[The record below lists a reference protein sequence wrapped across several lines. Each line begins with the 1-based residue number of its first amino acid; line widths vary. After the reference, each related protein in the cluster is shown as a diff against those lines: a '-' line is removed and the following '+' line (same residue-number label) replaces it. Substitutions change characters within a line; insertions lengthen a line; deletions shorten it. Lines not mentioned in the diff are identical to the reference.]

1 MQEVVLGAGMQ
12 CTRVLPLHTPLL
24 MQTHTRAQA
33 HTCSWMSRQAKAV
46 TGLLSC
52 LWFHRAFLGAGGG
65 GAMRGEQRQVTLPS
79 TPPHLNGSCITL
91 GSILAW
97 RESTELL
104 EIISPQGEGSSQAQ
118 RDLGSGSSRH
128 GALGTRAGQTG
139 ARLPDTVPTGRPG
152 SQVGT
157 EKGHI
162 HTKPVCRMEGVN
174 E

>member
-1 MQEVVLGAGMQ
+1 MQEVVLGAGIQ
-12 CTRVLPLHTPLL
+12 CIRMLPLHTSLL

-33 HTCSWMSRQAKAV
+33 HTCSWMSRRPKAV

-79 TPPHLNGSCITL
+79 TPPHLNSSRITL

-97 RESTELL
+97 RESTELV

-118 RDLGSGSSRH
+118 RSGLRIQPAWCPWDVGRADRSQAARHSSH
-128 GALGTRAGQTG
+128 WQTG
-139 ARLPDTVPTGRPG
+139 EPG
-152 SQVGT
+152 
-157 EKGHI
+157 GHGER
-162 HTKPVCRMEGVN
+162 TYTRQTSVQNGGSE
-174 E
+174 